1 MDLCESLRTKRAKFR
16 GLISGV
22 LLTSAAPSLAGS
34 LGTGCCCCWVP
45 AVLSLLLLLLLLQT
59 VLLLLL
65 TPLFTSSAAGSHML
79 NSASQFC
86 RVLIGIIHRTV
97 RALVWLRNTSQNEI
111 TCRTKPVLTQTVFS
125 SYKNHTNSLI
135 SRFSQW
141 LFTND
146 GQVDIC
152 TSPTAGPE
160 KGHS

>member
-22 LLTSAAPSLAGS
+22 LLASAGPSLAGS
-34 LGTGCCCCWVP
+34 LGTDCCWVT
-45 AVLSLLLLLLLLQT
+45 AVLSLLLLLLLLPT

-65 TPLFTSSAAGSHML
+65 ATLFPSVAAGSHML

-97 RALVWLRNTSQNEI
+97 RALVWRRNTSQNEI
-111 TCRTKPVLTQTVFS
+111 TCITKPFLTQTLFS
-125 SYKNHTNSLI
+125 SYKNHTRSLI

-146 GQVDIC
+146 M
-152 TSPTAGPE
+152 
-160 KGHS
+160 